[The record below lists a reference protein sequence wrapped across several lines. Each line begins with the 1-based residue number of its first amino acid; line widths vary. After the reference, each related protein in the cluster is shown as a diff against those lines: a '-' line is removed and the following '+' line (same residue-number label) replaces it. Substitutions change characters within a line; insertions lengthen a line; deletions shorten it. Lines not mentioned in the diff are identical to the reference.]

1 MLIENNNFI
10 KNKLQNLDEDM
21 VNNIKTSTV
30 QWVDKKNLLNLIN
43 KDLYQNNNKLE
54 NILHTFDRYV
64 RQDCK
69 IFEINNDLNVMD
81 LSSFDMIKLSYNAIL
96 YNYFNIKIKIKNYIT
111 VDKKKREGVFYSE
124 KRGKYERKKQK

>member
-10 KNKLQNLDEDM
+10 KNKLQNLNSDM
-21 VNNIKTSTV
+21 LNNIKTSTV
-30 QWVDKKNLLNLIN
+30 QWVDKKNLINLIN
-43 KDLYQNNNKLE
+43 KDLYQNNNKIE
-54 NILHTFDRYV
+54 NILLTFNRYI
-64 RQDCK
+64 RGNCK
-69 IFEINNDLNVMD
+69 IFEINDDLNIID
-81 LSSFDMIKLSYNAIL
+81 LSDFDMIKLSYNAIL

>member
-21 VNNIKTSTV
+21 LNNIKTSTL

-54 NILHTFDRYV
+54 NTLHTFDRYI
-64 RQDCK
+64 RGNCK

-96 YNYFNIKIKIKNYIT
+96 YNYFNIKIKIKNYIIIC
-111 VDKKKREGVFYSE
+111 
-124 KRGKYERKKQK
+124 